1 MITASS
7 YTRQHDRE
15 APENRSETDSRG
27 AGASVHQLAGRQ
39 PELAGAQFRE
49 GRASGTHG
57 APGIAGY
64 RAAPSR
70 WQAELADAI
79 STPEEL
85 LAALHLDHSLL
96 APARDAASTFRLR
109 VPRNY
114 VARMRVGD
122 PADPLLRQVLPIGRE
137 LEDVADYVTDPL
149 GEHAA
154 LRAPGLLQKYRGRAL
169 IITTSA
175 CAVHCRYCFRRE
187 FPYSEQTS
195 NAPRW
200 SAALS
205 EIGRDSSIEEVLLS
219 GGDPLSLS
227 DARLKSLTDALA
239 TIPHIRRLRVHTRQ
253 PIVLP
258 SRVDGGLLNWLH
270 SVRIPTVFVLHA
282 NHPNELSEDVRAA
295 CEKLRATG
303 VTLLNQSVLL
313 RGVNDDVDVLAELS
327 RRLFDSGVLPYYLHV
342 LDRVRGSAHFEVPET
357 DARVIAGELAARLP
371 GYLVPRLVREIHGAP
386 AKVTLAPKLPE

>member
-1 MITASS
+1 MITASFH
-7 YTRQHDRE
+7 TRQHDRE
-15 APENRSETDSRG
+15 APENRSETDWSRG
-27 AGASVHQLAGRQ
+27 SGDVPGGDSRSVGGGAT
-39 PELAGAQFRE
+39 P
-49 GRASGTHG
+49 
-57 APGIAGY
+57 
-64 RAAPSR
+64 R
-70 WQAELADAI
+70 WQSELKDAI

-85 LAALHLDHSLL
+85 LSALRLDHGLL
-96 APARDAASTFRLR
+96 PRAHAAAAVFRLR

-122 PADPLLRQVLPIGRE
+122 PADPLLRQVLPLGSE

-195 NAPRW
+195 EAPRW
-200 SAALS
+200 SAALA

-239 TIPHIRRLRVHTRQ
+239 TIPHVRRLRVHTRQ

-258 SRVDGGLLNWLH
+258 SRVDEGLQGWLR
-270 SVRIPTVFVLHA
+270 SVRMPTVFVLHA
-282 NHPNELSEDVRAA
+282 NHPNELSDDVRAA
-295 CEKLRATG
+295 CEKLRASG

-327 RRLFDSGVLPYYLHV
+327 RRLFDTGVLPYYLHV
-342 LDRVRGSAHFEVPET
+342 LDRVRGAAHFEVPEKE
-357 DARVIAGELAARLP
+357 ARLLAGELAARLP
-371 GYLVPRLVREIHGAP
+371 GYLVPRLVREIYGAP
-386 AKVTLAPKLPE
+386 AKVTLLPEWPE